1 MSGMFA
7 DALFGLQRSIFDALA
22 QRLASLPGS
31 GSRPIGA
38 MQAHDP
44 GQFKRLI
51 ESAARRYGV
60 DPALVTAVVQ
70 AESNFSPTAV
80 STAGA
85 KGLMQLMDAT
95 ARTFGVTDAFDP
107 LENVDGGVR
116 FLRSLLDRYGDVRL
130 ALAAYNAGP
139 AAVDRYGGVPPYEE
153 TQVYVSRVLGLREQY
168 RQWIA

>member
-1 MSGMFA
+1 MFV
-7 DALFGLQRSIFDALA
+7 DVLYGLQKSVFDALA

-31 GSRPIGA
+31 GTHQSGA
-38 MQAHDP
+38 LHAGDP
-44 GQFKRLI
+44 GQFKQLI

-80 STAGA
+80 SFAGA
-85 KGLMQLMDAT
+85 KGLMQLMDVT
-95 ARTFGVTDAFDP
+95 ARTLGVANAFDP
-107 LENVDGGVR
+107 LQNVDGGVR
-116 FLRSLLDRYGDVRL
+116 FLRSLLDRYGDVGL

-139 AAVDRYGGVPPYEE
+139 AAVDRYGGIPPYKE
-153 TQVYVSRVLGLREQY
+153 TQVYVSRVLDLRDQY